1 MFITFVFTLKT
12 GVEDDEAWN
21 ERRRLK
27 VVEVASAVERAR
39 QRKEEEEKRYQEST
53 RQAAAKKLQD
63 LEQKL
68 KEKQANESKGLIS
81 VPPVPIP
88 VPEWERERENR
99 ERENRERERSE
110 GKDEKSLNRELRE
123 TRDGPKDNRDSR
135 DQLISDFRQGDRQSF
150 TRQDSIRSERDRERD
165 RDRDQRDTRDR
176 ELHASSSRYYKTNL
190 PPRFQKQQAEKIN
203 AGLNRVFPNNERST
217 TQSVPFS
224 QQYDPGRWV
233 HTHSSLSKCNY
244 FLAFSMISLN
254 GYI

>member
-1 MFITFVFTLKT
+1 M
-12 GVEDDEAWN
+12 EDDEAWN

-99 ERENRERERSE
+99 ERERFE

-123 TRDGPKDNRDSR
+123 NRDGLKDGRDSR
-135 DQLISDFRQGDRQSF
+135 DQLMSDFRQADRQSF
-150 TRQDSIRSERDRERD
+150 TRQDSIRSERERERD

-176 ELHASSSRYYKTNL
+176 ELHASFSRYYKTNL

-203 AGLNRVFPNNERST
+203 AGLNRVSPNTERSSVA
-217 TQSVPFS
+217 QSVPFS

-233 HTHSSLSKCNY
+233 HGHSSLSKCNLEASINL
-244 FLAFSMISLN
+244 FISLAFSLRW
-254 GYI
+254 

>member
-1 MFITFVFTLKT
+1 MTFVFTLKT

-99 ERENRERERSE
+99 ERERSE
-110 GKDEKSLNRELRE
+110 GKDEKSINIRELRE
-123 TRDGPKDNRDSR
+123 NRDGPKDNRDSR
-135 DQLISDFRQGDRQSF
+135 DQLLSDFRQTDRQNF
-150 TRQDSIRSERDRERD
+150 TRQDSNRNERERERD
-165 RDRDQRDTRDR
+165 RDRDQRDIRDR
-176 ELHASSSRYYKTNL
+176 ELHASFSRYYKTNL

-203 AGLNRVFPNNERST
+203 AGLNRVSPNTERST
-217 TQSVPFS
+217 SQSVPFS

-233 HTHSSLSKCNY
+233 HNHSSLSKCNFNDIHS
-244 FLAFSMISLN
+244 FLFFLIVIW
-254 GYI
+254 Y

>member
-1 MFITFVFTLKT
+1 MFITFVFALKT

-81 VPPVPIP
+81 VPLVPIP
-88 VPEWERERENR
+88 VPEWER

-203 AGLNRVFPNNERST
+203 AGLNRVFPNTERST

-233 HTHSSLSKCNY
+233 HSHSSLSKYNY
-244 FLAFSMISLN
+244 FLTSSVISLN
-254 GYI
+254 GCV